1 MINVALEHRFDGA
14 ISTRLQVLRG
24 WQLTLVLVKILNA
37 IRCVLDIIAVVILG
51 HLQLQVV
58 ALIGMFVLEAP
69 LCLLVRRLEFAEQA
83 ILDML
88 VLLRLE

>member
-1 MINVALEHRFDGA
+1 M
-14 ISTRLQVLRG
+14 
-24 WQLTLVLVKILNA
+24 
-37 IRCVLDIIAVVILG
+37 LDIIAVVILG

>member
-1 MINVALEHRFDGA
+1 M
-14 ISTRLQVLRG
+14 
-24 WQLTLVLVKILNA
+24 
-37 IRCVLDIIAVVILG
+37 LDIIAVVILG

-69 LCLLVRRLEFAEQA
+69 LCLLVRRLEFAKQA